1 MPINTSHIQAGVPT
15 RSVSRNATNAS
26 MVVNLSCRNG
36 KKMRLRTREACRCT
50 TGLGRL
56 GHGRGAVRSGLMRA
70 SSQEGGA
77 GCAGA
82 DPAALE

>member
-1 MPINTSHIQAGVPT
+1 
-15 RSVSRNATNAS
+15 
-26 MVVNLSCRNG
+26 
-36 KKMRLRTREACRCT
+36 MRLRTREACRCT